1 MIPSTKY
8 SEERHLDGIYQSLT
22 TYIPRYLGI
31 PQTLQCNLI
40 TPKGEAYTLRALMDP
55 GSQVTAILKS
65 TAAKLSLKGPKRTLI
80 VGTSGAK
87 ELTFY
92 NQIAV
97 EFKLSS
103 IKDGYITPFN
113 IEAVT
118 IPKITCDLTPINI
131 DPLKH
136 EHLKDIQFTEELPMT
151 NQTPKRVELLI
162 GEPYTSQLLEKII
175 SGNSLDE
182 PKAAVFQIGA
192 CLTGAA
198 PPTGE
203 ERIKI
208 LTTLEVPKKEL
219 PPDIQEFFNLENI
232 GIENPMELSQLTE
245 EEQKAEDMMK
255 ANTYYDQ
262 EQKCWH
268 TKLLWTDGPIRYTNE
283 KRASSTA
290 TRIIKR
296 FSKPENKDAWESIQ
310 KVYESNYKLG
320 ITELV
325 PRKDLM
331 KKNEFHY
338 IPMSMVFKPESATTP
353 VRPVFNANQE
363 MGVEKTSFNKKLLE
377 GPNLLP
383 QLQKLIIQFRY
394 YPKIAL
400 LDISKLYSRI
410 RVSKEDAERQRFF
423 WTEEKMEPG
432 QEKAKLKSYR
442 QNRLIF
448 GSKSSPYQAQ
458 YILKRHSEMFNNFYL
473 ANFTYLDDIFVG
485 NHDSKTVTQDLKQL
499 IWVLKQGDFP
509 AQKIVSNDEKILE
522 DLDESV
528 RGPKEIT
535 KVYGQTWN
543 LKEDKLTFIFKKE
556 KSVLMNKEFTKREC
570 LSQMMSLY
578 DLSGLIQPYHLKAK
592 LIFQKTCEL
601 KLDWDEKLPQSL
613 QEEFQKWMNELP
625 ELDKVTVNR
634 CFLPSKEGKI
644 CFIASFSDSSNVGLG
659 VNTYIIS
666 EDKDGTRKSELA
678 FCKAKVLPLKQK
690 YTTPRSELAA
700 AQLNAR
706 AANYV
711 AEALTTVV
719 GDKPK
724 IYYFSDSEITLYR
737 LQKPAETYQVWV
749 ANRIRAIQK
758 QTEVKD
764 WHKVNTAEN
773 PADISS
779 RGAYLTE
786 FVDSDLF
793 FHGPKWLTDPNTQF
807 KRVGETLTEEL
818 QTLDKEEVRKILLMN
833 ILNVS
838 TSKDEDDIIKNILDR
853 HNNWKKTVKILSWCR
868 RFCTIIKQKVIEN
881 KGKRTTRQS
890 QRKTSKNNAMA
901 RAKTTFDYKNYYLH
915 PTEVTETEN
924 ILFQYAQRC
933 EFATEIALLSEGSE
947 IPKDSKIKTLIPIW
961 DKKEELLRHNSRIM
975 NYQPIILPKDH
986 HVTKLFIQNVHT
998 KFGHSGPS
1006 LTLYKVRQ
1014 RVWIISGRQ
1023 QIKKALLKCSCR
1035 QSILLNERMGKIPL
1049 WRTEKPSI
1057 WTRVGTDVFGPLYV
1071 KQEVVKEDVNGDEIK
1086 TTKIVKTFAVLWT
1099 DLISR
1104 GVMVDLLYSA
1114 DTEGILKSLRKLTA
1128 IYGSAQIYY
1137 SDNASYYTKA
1147 SKELKNFI
1155 TSIDWSQLQKE
1166 AQKWNAEWI
1175 FATAASPF
1183 RNATSERL
1191 ISSIKQALATTIK
1204 KSALSFPELAT
1215 CLLEIS
1221 SYINNRPLGFL
1232 TSDNQDDMQPIS
1244 PSLLTIGRE
1253 IEVLGDYQGKDPDL
1267 KELYNHRKETLQGF
1281 LKNWTALYLQN
1292 LSPTQKWL
1300 TRNPYKI
1307 KPGMVLFIKDENKMK
1322 DLWKK
1327 GIVTKVIY
1335 SKNDNIPRTVELR
1348 TATAKKIIR
1357 PIQKLAIPEYE
1368 IVDEDGGQVTSH
1380 CILLQPSKIE

>member
-1 MIPSTKY
+1 
-8 SEERHLDGIYQSLT
+8 
-22 TYIPRYLGI
+22 
-31 PQTLQCNLI
+31 
-40 TPKGEAYTLRALMDP
+40 MDP

-65 TAAKLSLKGPKRTLI
+65 TASKLSLKGPKRTLI
-80 VGTSGAK
+80 LGTSGAK
-87 ELTFY
+87 ELTFH

-175 SGNSLDE
+175 SGNSLNE

-208 LTTLEVPKKEL
+208 LTTLEVSKKEL
-219 PPDIQEFFNLENI
+219 LPDIQQFFNLENI
-232 GIENPMELSQLTE
+232 GIEDPTEMNQLTE
-245 EEQKAEDMMK
+245 EEQKAEDLMK
-255 ANTYYDQ
+255 ANTYYDPV
-262 EQKCWH
+262 QKFWS
-268 TKLLWTDGPIRYTNE
+268 TKLLWADGPIEHTNV

-290 TRIIKR
+290 TRIIKK
-296 FSKPENKDAWESIQ
+296 FSKPENNDAWESIQ
-310 KVYESNYKLG
+310 TVYKTNYKLG

-325 PRKDLM
+325 PHKDL
-331 KKNEFHY
+331 KKTNNFHY

-363 MGVEKTSFNKKLLE
+363 MGYEKTSFNNKLLE

-410 RVSKEDAERQRFF
+410 RVSEEDAEMQRFF
-423 WTEEKMEPG
+423 WTEEKMKPD

-442 QNRLIF
+442 QSRLIF

-458 YILKRHSEMFNNFYL
+458 YILKKHSEMFNNFYL

-485 NHDSKTVTQDLKQL
+485 SRDSDQVAQDLKQL
-499 IWVLKQGDFP
+499 IWVLQEGDFP

-522 DLDESV
+522 GLEETV
-528 RGPKEIT
+528 RGPKEVT

-556 KSVLMNKEFTKREC
+556 KSLLMDQEFTKREC

-578 DLSGLIQPYHLKAK
+578 DLSGLVQPYHLKAK
-592 LIFQKTCEL
+592 LIYQKSCEMKL
-601 KLDWDEKLPQSL
+601 KWDEKLPHPL
-613 QEEFQKWMNELP
+613 QEEFQKWMKELP
-625 ELDKVTVNR
+625 KLDKITVNR

-659 VNTYIIS
+659 VNTYIVS
-666 EDKDGTRKSELA
+666 EDKDGTRHSELA

-711 AEALTTVV
+711 AEALTTVL
-719 GDKPK
+719 GNKPK

-737 LQKPAETYQVWV
+737 LKKPAETYKVWV
-749 ANRIRAIQK
+749 ANRLRAIQN
-758 QTEVKD
+758 QTEIED

-779 RGAYLTE
+779 RGAYLSE

-793 FHGPKWLTDPNTQF
+793 FHGPKWLTNPDVPF
-807 KRVGETLTEEL
+807 KRVGETMTEEL
-818 QTLDKEEVRKILLMN
+818 QTLDNEEVKKILLMN
-833 ILNVS
+833 VLNVQG
-838 TSKDEDDIIKNILDR
+838 SKDEDDVIKNVLNR
-853 HNNWKKTVKILSWCR
+853 HNNWRKTVNTLSWCK
-868 RFCTIIKQKVIEN
+868 RFYTTLKQKVAEN
-881 KGKRTTRQS
+881 KERRTTRGS
-890 QRKTSKNNAMA
+890 QRRTLRNDTGAK
-901 RAKTTFDYKNYYLH
+901 AKTKFNYENYHLH
-915 PTEVTETEN
+915 PTEITAIEHL
-924 ILFQYAQRC
+924 LFQYAQRC
-933 EFATEIALLSEGSE
+933 EFETEIKLLSSGSD
-947 IPKDSKIKTLIPIW
+947 ILKDSKIKTLIPIW
-961 DKKEELLRHNSRIM
+961 DEKEELLRHNSRIM

-986 HVTKLFIQNVHT
+986 QVTKLYIQNVHQ

-1006 LTLYKVRQ
+1006 VTLYKVRK
-1014 RVWIISGRQ
+1014 RAWITSGRQ

-1035 QSILLNERMGKIPL
+1035 KSILLTERMGKIPL
-1049 WRTEKPSI
+1049 WRTQQPSI

-1071 KQEVVKEDVNGDEIK
+1071 KQEIVKEDANGEEMKI
-1086 TTKIVKTFAVLWT
+1086 TKITKTFAILWT

-1114 DTEGILKSLRKLTA
+1114 DTEGILRSLRKITS
-1128 IYGSAQIYY
+1128 IYGSAKIYY

-1147 SKELKNFI
+1147 SKELKNFMAKI
-1155 TSIDWSQLQKE
+1155 EWSQLQKHV
-1166 AQKWNAEWI
+1166 QKWNAEWI

-1191 ISSIKQALATTIK
+1191 ISSIKQALAVTIK
-1204 KSALSFPELAT
+1204 KNILSFPELAT
-1215 CLLEIS
+1215 CLMEIS
-1221 SYINNRPLGFL
+1221 SYINNRPIGFL
-1232 TSDNQDDMQPIS
+1232 TSDNKDDMEPIS

-1267 KELYNHRKETLQGF
+1267 EELYRQRKETIQEF
-1281 LKNWTALYLQN
+1281 LNNWTALYLQN

-1300 TRNPYKI
+1300 SRNPYKI

-1327 GIVTKVIY
+1327 GVVTKVIY

-1368 IVDEDGGQVTSH
+1368 IVDEDEGQVTSH
-1380 CILLQPSKIE
+1380 CILLPSKN

>member
-1 MIPSTKY
+1 MLPSTNY
-8 SEERHLDGIYQSLT
+8 SEERHQDGIYQSLT
-22 TYIPRYLGI
+22 TYMPRYLGI
-31 PQTLQCNLI
+31 PQTLRCKLI
-40 TPKGEAYTLRALMDP
+40 TPTGEVYTLRALMDP
-55 GSQVTAILKS
+55 GSQFTAILKS
-65 TAAKLSLKGPKRTLI
+65 TAVKLSLKGPKRTLI
-80 VGTSGAK
+80 LGTSGAK
-87 ELTFY
+87 ELTFP

-103 IKDGYITPFN
+103 IEDSYITKFN
-113 IEAVT
+113 IEAIT
-118 IPKITCDLTPINI
+118 MPKITCDITPINI
-131 DPLKH
+131 DPQKH
-136 EHLKDIQFTEELPMT
+136 EHLKEIKFTEKLPMT
-151 NQTPKRVELLI
+151 HRTPKRVELLI

-182 PKAAVFQIGA
+182 PKAAIFQIGA

-198 PPTGE
+198 PPKGE

-208 LTTLEVPKKEL
+208 LTNLEVPTKEQL
-219 PPDIQEFFNLENI
+219 PDIQGFFSLENI
-232 GIENPMELSQLTE
+232 GIEDPTELNQLTE

-255 ANTYYDQ
+255 ANTYYDP
-262 EQKCWH
+262 EKKCWH
-268 TKLLWTDGPIRYTNE
+268 TKLLWADGPIEHTNV

-290 TRIIKR
+290 TRIIKK

-310 KVYESNYKLG
+310 TVYQTNYKLH

-325 PRKDLM
+325 PHQDLK
-331 KKNEFHY
+331 KKNNFHY

-363 MGVEKTSFNKKLLE
+363 MGLEKTSFNKKLLE

-383 QLQKLIIQFRY
+383 QLQTLIIQFRY

-410 RVSKEDAERQRFF
+410 RVSEDDAEMQRFF
-423 WTEEKMEPG
+423 WTEEKMQPD

-458 YILKRHSEMFNNFYL
+458 YVLKKHSEMFNNFYL

-485 NHDSKTVTQDLKQL
+485 NHDSEKVAEDLKQL
-499 IWVLKQGDFP
+499 IWVLKEGDFP

-522 DLDESV
+522 GLEESV
-528 RGPKEIT
+528 RGPKEVT
-535 KVYGQTWN
+535 KIYGQTWN

-556 KSVLMNKEFTKREC
+556 KSLLMDNEFTKREC

-578 DLSGLIQPYHLKAK
+578 DLSGLVQPYHLKAK
-592 LIFQKTCEL
+592 LIFQKSCEI
-601 KLDWDEKLPQSL
+601 KLDWDEKLPSPL
-613 QEEFQKWMNELP
+613 QEEFQKWMRELP
-625 ELDKVTVNR
+625 KLDKITVNR
-634 CFLPSKEGKI
+634 CFLSSKEGKI

-659 VNTYIIS
+659 VNTYVIS
-666 EDKDGTRKSELA
+666 EDEDGTRRSELA
-678 FCKAKVLPLKQK
+678 FCKAKVIPLKQK

-719 GDKPK
+719 GNKPK

-737 LQKPAETYQVWV
+737 LQKSAETYTVWV
-749 ANRIRAIQK
+749 ANRLRAIQN
-758 QTEVKD
+758 QTEVHD
-764 WHKVNTAEN
+764 WHKVKTAEN

-793 FHGPKWLTDPNTQF
+793 FHGPKWLTDPNVQF

-818 QTLDKEEVRKILLMN
+818 HTLDKEEVRKILLMN
-833 ILNVS
+833 VLNVPNS
-838 TSKDEDDIIKNILDR
+838 EDEDDTIKNVLGR
-853 HNNWKKTVKILSWCR
+853 HNNWRKTVNTLCWCR
-868 RFCTIIKQKVIEN
+868 RFCTTLRQKVAEN
-881 KGKRTTRQS
+881 KQKRTTRGS
-890 QRKTSKNNAMA
+890 QRKTLRNAP
-901 RAKTTFDYKNYYLH
+901 RPKAKTKFNYEDYFLH
-915 PTEVTETEN
+915 PKEVTATEN

-933 EFATEIALLSEGSE
+933 EFATEIALLSEGSD

-961 DKKEELLRHNSRIM
+961 DKKEELLRHSSRIM

-986 HVTKLFIQNVHT
+986 EVTKLFIQDVHK

-1014 RVWIISGRQ
+1014 RAWVTSGRQ
-1023 QIKKALLKCSCR
+1023 QIKKAMLRCSCR
-1035 QSILLNERMGKIPL
+1035 KTILLNERMGKIPL
-1049 WRTEKPSI
+1049 WRTQQPSI

-1071 KQEVVKEDVNGDEIK
+1071 KQEVVEEDAHGEERKI
-1086 TTKIVKTFAVLWT
+1086 TKMIKTFAILWT

-1114 DTEGILKSLRKLTA
+1114 DTEGVLRSLRKVIA
-1128 IYGSAQIYY
+1128 IYGSAKIYY

-1147 SKELKNFI
+1147 SKELKNFVTTI
-1155 TSIDWSQLQKE
+1155 EWTQLQKE
-1166 AQKWNAEWI
+1166 VQKWNAEWI

-1191 ISSIKQALATTIK
+1191 ISSIKQALAATIK
-1204 KSALSFPELAT
+1204 KSVLSFPELAT
-1215 CLLEIS
+1215 CLMEIS
-1221 SYINNRPLGFL
+1221 SYINNRPIGFL

-1253 IEVLGDYQGKDPDL
+1253 TEVMGDYQGQNPNL
-1267 KELYNHRKETLQGF
+1267 KELYNHRKETLQHF

-1335 SKNDNIPRTVELR
+1335 SKNDNIPRTVELGTS
-1348 TATAKKIIR
+1348 TARKIVR

-1368 IVDEDGGQVTSH
+1368 IVNEDEDQVTSH
-1380 CILLQPSKIE
+1380 CILLQPNRDE

>member
-1 MIPSTKY
+1 MIPSTNY
-8 SEERHLDGIYQSLT
+8 SEERPLDGIYQSLT
-22 TYIPRYLGI
+22 TYLPRYLGI
-31 PQTLQCNLI
+31 PQTLRCKLI
-40 TPKGEAYTLRALMDP
+40 TPTGETYPLRALMDP
-55 GSQVTAILKS
+55 GSQFTAILKS
-65 TAAKLSLKGPKRTLI
+65 TARKLSLNGPKRTLI
-80 VGTSGAK
+80 LGTSGAR
-87 ELTFY
+87 ELTFP
-92 NQIAV
+92 NQTAV

-103 IKDGYITPFN
+103 IEGSYVTQFN
-113 IEAVT
+113 IEAIT
-118 IPKITCDLTPINI
+118 MPKITCDITPINI
-131 DPLKH
+131 DPKKH
-136 EHLKDIQFTEELPMT
+136 EHLREVQFTETLPMT
-151 NQTPKRVELLI
+151 SQTPKKVELLI

-182 PKAAVFQIGA
+182 PKAAIFQIGA

-208 LTTLEVPKKEL
+208 LTNMEVQQKEL
-219 PPDIQEFFNLENI
+219 LPDIQKFFNLENI
-232 GIENPMELSQLTE
+232 GIEDPTELSQLTE
-245 EEQKAEDMMK
+245 EEQKAEDLMK
-255 ANTYYDQ
+255 ASTYYDK
-262 EQKCWH
+262 EKKCWH
-268 TKLLWTDGPIRYTNE
+268 TKLLWADGPIEYTNE

-290 TRIIKR
+290 TRVIKK

-310 KVYESNYKLG
+310 KVYQTNYDLG

-325 PRKDLM
+325 PRQDLK
-331 KKNEFHY
+331 KKNDFHY
-338 IPMSMVFKPESATTP
+338 IPMSMVFKLESATTP

-363 MGVEKTSFNKKLLE
+363 IGVEKTSFNKKLLE

-410 RVSKEDAERQRFF
+410 RVSDEDAEMQRFF
-423 WTEEKMEPG
+423 WTEEKMKPD

-458 YILKRHSEMFNNFYL
+458 YVLKKHSEMFDNFYL

-485 NHDSKTVTQDLKQL
+485 SHDSEKVARDLNQL
-499 IWVLKQGDFP
+499 IWILKEGDFP
-509 AQKIVSNDEKILE
+509 AQKIVSNDEKIL
-522 DLDESV
+522 DGLDESV
-528 RGPKEIT
+528 RGPKEVT

-543 LKEDKLTFIFKKE
+543 LKTDQLTFIFKKE
-556 KSVLMNKEFTKREC
+556 KSLLMDKEFTKREC

-578 DLSGLIQPYHLKAK
+578 DLSGLVQPYHLKAK
-592 LIFQKTCEL
+592 LIFQKSCEI
-601 KLDWDEKLPQSL
+601 KLDWDEKLPFPL
-613 QEEFQKWMNELP
+613 QEEFQKWMKELP
-625 ELDKVTVNR
+625 KLDKITVNR
-634 CFLPSKEGKI
+634 CFLPAKGGKI

-666 EDKDGTRKSELA
+666 EDEDGTRQSELA

-719 GDKPK
+719 GHKPK
-724 IYYFSDSEITLYR
+724 IHYFSDSEITLYR
-737 LQKPAETYQVWV
+737 LQKSAETYKVWV
-749 ANRIRAIQK
+749 ANRLRAIQN
-758 QTEVKD
+758 QTEVDD
-764 WHKVNTAEN
+764 WHKVKTAEN

-786 FVDSDLF
+786 FVDSELF
-793 FHGPKWLTDPNTQF
+793 FHGPKWLTDPNVQF

-818 QTLDKEEVRKILLMN
+818 QTLDKEEVRRILQMN
-833 ILNVS
+833 VLNVPN
-838 TSKDEDDIIKNILDR
+838 SKDEDDTIKNVLGR
-853 HNNWKKTVKILSWCR
+853 HNNWRKTVNTLSWCR
-868 RFCTIIKQKVIEN
+868 RFCTNLRQKVTEN
-881 KGKRTTRQS
+881 KEKRTTRGS
-890 QRKTSKNNAMA
+890 KRKTLKNIPIAK
-901 RAKTTFDYKNYYLH
+901 AKTKLNYENYYLQ
-915 PTEVTETEN
+915 PKEVTATEN
-924 ILFQYAQRC
+924 LLFQYAQRC
-933 EFATEIALLSEGSE
+933 EFATEIALLSEGSA

-961 DKKEELLRHNSRIM
+961 DKKEELLRHSSRIM

-986 HVTKLFIQNVHT
+986 QVTKLFIQDVHK

-1014 RVWIISGRQ
+1014 KAWITSGRQ

-1035 QSILLNERMGKIPL
+1035 QNILLNERMGKIPL

-1057 WTRVGTDVFGPLYV
+1057 WTRVGTDVFGPLW
-1071 KQEVVKEDVNGDEIK
+1071 
-1086 TTKIVKTFAVLWT
+1086 VKTNDGKSTTQTYAILWT

-1114 DTEGILKSLRKLTA
+1114 DTEGVLRSLRKLTA
-1128 IYGSAQIYY
+1128 TYGSARIYY

-1147 SKELKNFI
+1147 SKELKNFV
-1155 TSIDWSQLQKE
+1155 TSIDWPQLQKQV
-1166 AQKWNAEWI
+1166 QKWNAEWI

-1191 ISSIKQALATTIK
+1191 ISSIKQALAVTIK
-1204 KSALSFPELAT
+1204 KSILSFPELAT
-1215 CLLEIS
+1215 CLMEIS
-1221 SYINNRPLGFL
+1221 SYINNRPIGFL
-1232 TSDNQDDMQPIS
+1232 TSDSQDDMQAIS

-1253 IEVLGDYQGKDPDL
+1253 IEVLGDYEGKNPTL
-1267 KELYNHRKETLQGF
+1267 QELYNHRKETMQDF

-1300 TRNPYKI
+1300 KRNPYKI
-1307 KPGMVLFIKDENKMK
+1307 KPGMILFIKDENKMT

-1348 TATAKKIIR
+1348 TTTGRKIVR

-1368 IVDEDGGQVTSH
+1368 IVDEDEGQVTSH
-1380 CILLQPSKIE
+1380 CILLETNEDK